1 MIVVRRKMSDTIT
14 ILGQKLKLVTPTKGQ
29 PYYEK
34 AGSESELWIQ
44 ALEPD
49 PYFGYRTWRINVAS
63 LDGTLPMVE
72 GSTLKE
78 AEEALIA
85 AIKKYETKTKAHLS
99 KLSRLLEPKSSSR
112 LERGPESV
120 VVNGRTFTKEETL
133 PHYSTLVEV
142 YRAHP
147 SFVLKRC
154 VNVDRPNIVLWHVCY
169 GRNYEDYEG
178 YDRAT
183 PEIALRDAFESVY
196 SKIENVS
203 NDLKK
208 RQEVLK
214 SLEDLEKD
222 LRP

>member
-1 MIVVRRKMSDTIT
+1 MSDTIT
-14 ILGQKLKLVTPTKGQ
+14 ILGHQLKLVTPNSGQ

-34 AGSESELWIQ
+34 EGSEHELWIRAWGPNPKYSQ
-44 ALEPD
+44 K
-49 PYFGYRTWRINVAS
+49 TWQINVTS
-63 LDGTLPMVE
+63 LVDYLSVVE
-72 GSTLKE
+72 GSTLEE
-78 AEEALIA
+78 AETALAA
-85 AIKKYETKTKAHLS
+85 AIKKYETRTKAHLG
-99 KLSRLLEPKSSSR
+99 KLSNLLEPKSSSR
-112 LERGPESV
+112 LERGPDSV

-154 VNVDRPNIVLWHVCY
+154 VNVDRPNVVLWHVCY
-169 GRNYEDYEG
+169 GRNYEGYEDYEG

-196 SKIENVS
+196 SKIENAS
-203 NDLKK
+203 DDLKK
-208 RQEVLK
+208 RQAVLK